1 MHKKIARKKI
11 FGKMHVGSVEKLS
24 TIESREMPENGVI
37 HEVMHVIHK
46 IKAIFLRIFFV
57 GTNDCFV
64 KKS

>member
-1 MHKKIARKKI
+1 
-11 FGKMHVGSVEKLS
+11 
-24 TIESREMPENGVI
+24 MPKNEVI
-37 HEVMHVIHK
+37 HEVIHVIHK